1 MHTDTLSGGSLK
13 ISRRLN
19 TAASMVTPGN
29 TVADVG
35 CDHGYLPIMLVRD
48 GIAPAAIAMDV
59 RPGPLSRA
67 KAHIEEYGLTTK
79 IETRLSDGLSGL
91 AAGECDTLVIAG
103 MGGPLIEKIL
113 GNAPEKAQSFKEMI
127 LGPQSDVPHFRRW
140 LYENG
145 FCIIDEAMV
154 CEEGKYYPLI
164 KAVYGETEEKNAGE
178 DIQLKRGEG
187 ECISSEAINPEYSL
201 TDELSMYCGP
211 ILLGRRNTVL
221 KEFLLWRQGI
231 CDQIIMNLKNADS
244 ESAAARE
251 KEIDEEK
258 QLIERALSCYE

>member
-1 MHTDTLSGGSLK
+1 MHTETLSCGNLK
-13 ISRRLN
+13 LSRRLN
-19 TAASMVTPGN
+19 TVASMVTPGN

-35 CDHGYLPIMLVRD
+35 CDHGYLPIMLVRE
-48 GIAPAAIAMDV
+48 GIAPSAIAMDV

-91 AAGECDTLVIAG
+91 SSGECDTLVIAG

-113 GNAPEKAQSFKEMI
+113 GDAPSKARSFKEMV

-145 FCIIDEAMV
+145 FSIIDEAMV

-164 KAVYGETEEKNAGE
+164 KAVYKKAEDRIAGE
-178 DIQLKRGEG
+178 GILPEREKTEFS
-187 ECISSEAINPEYSL
+187 SSERSDSDHFL
-201 TDELSMYCGP
+201 TEKMLMYCGP
-211 ILLGRRNTVL
+211 ILLERKNAVL
-221 KEFLLWRQGI
+221 KEFLLWRRGI
-231 CDQIIMNLKNADS
+231 CDQIEVNLKNATV
-244 ESAAARE
+244 
-251 KEIDEEK
+251 KVQ
-258 QLIERALSCYE
+258 QLVGKKLMMKSG